1 MSKLHSEALRGA
13 IQEMLKYS
21 NETKKRNF
29 TETVELQ
36 IALKNYDPTRDKRF
50 KASLVLKH
58 PCKPNFKF
66 CVLGNQSDCDKAKAL
81 GVDCKTV
88 EELKAFNKNKKLI
101 KKMAQS
107 YDVFF
112 ASESLI
118 RTIPRILG
126 PTLNR
131 AQKFPLLLAPGAD
144 LKDLMD
150 TQRKTVKLQL
160 KKVLCLGVAV
170 GNVTLTEDELVQ
182 NIFMTVNFLVSLL
195 KKNWQNIK
203 NLYIKSSMGPAHQIY

>member
-1 MSKLHSEALRGA
+1 MGLQGFLNTGKL
-13 IQEMLKYS
+13 
-21 NETKKRNF
+21 
-29 TETVELQ
+29 
-36 IALKNYDPTRDKRF
+36 TR
-50 KASLVLKH
+50 
-58 PCKPNFKF
+58 PNFKF
-66 CVLGNQSDCDKAKAL
+66 CVLGNAADCDKAKAL
-81 GVDCKTV
+81 GIDCKTV
-88 EELKAFNKNKKLI
+88 DELKAFNKNKK
-101 KKMAQS
+101 MAQQ

-144 LKDLMD
+144 LQGLMD

-170 GNVTLTEDELVQ
+170 GNVQLNEEELVQ
-182 NIFMTVNFLVSLL
+182 NIFMTCNFLVSLL

-203 NLYIKSSMGPAHQIY
+203 GLYIKSSMGPPHQIF